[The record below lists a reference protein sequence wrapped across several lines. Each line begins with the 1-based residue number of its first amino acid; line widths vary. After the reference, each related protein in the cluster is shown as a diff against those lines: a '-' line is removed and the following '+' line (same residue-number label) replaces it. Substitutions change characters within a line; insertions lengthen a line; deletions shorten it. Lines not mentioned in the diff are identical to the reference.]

1 MLWLRYLRLEP
12 INSTIEI
19 DGIRV
24 ASVGVNWCEGDF
36 DGDKD
41 TDGSDLAAYPTQPQK
56 PSLDAFAAH
65 FGRTNCP

>member
-41 TDGSDLAAYPTQPQK
+41 TDGSDLAA
-56 PSLDAFAAH
+56 
-65 FGRTNCP
+65 